1 MTPIHRKHQQR
12 PAAQLAG
19 QQHRQD
25 EAQVTGKS
33 GDPAFRAAKH
43 KQLWLRQDGP
53 PQLQFPHCS
62 ITKTSVQLLDPTRS
76 ARRCPKLP
84 EKGQARSGCLRP
96 QAQIQGPKKRAVSRP
111 QKWGREMDPAPAIQ
125 FGTRLGGGGETAT
138 PKLGPFVWGR
148 EFFYF
153 WRFRDCYTQATM
165 AHRQALNV
173 ERAITENHNLRKQL
187 SCGSDQHERN
197 LHRGGP
203 HTRSQNCLDFSTPD
217 LEVTES
223 QLQASR
229 AHCLLLPLS
238 DTLPANSHVL
248 FPQLYPCPLSR
259 RRYSRLE
266 GHLL

>member
-53 PQLQFPHCS
+53 PQLQFCLTAALQRRACS
-62 ITKTSVQLLDPTRS
+62 CFGQAPTRS

-125 FGTRLGGGGETAT
+125 FGTRLGGVK
-138 PKLGPFVWGR
+138 PP
-148 EFFYF
+148 
-153 WRFRDCYTQATM
+153 
-165 AHRQALNV
+165 HRQALNV

-248 FPQLYPCPLSR
+248 FPQLYPCPLTR